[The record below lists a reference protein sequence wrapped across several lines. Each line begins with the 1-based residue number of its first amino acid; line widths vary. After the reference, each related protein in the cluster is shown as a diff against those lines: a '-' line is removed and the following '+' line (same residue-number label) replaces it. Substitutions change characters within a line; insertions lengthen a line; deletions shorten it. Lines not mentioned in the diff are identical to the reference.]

1 MRKSVKFDWKLV
13 LLSSDQLTQ
22 SLQVYVVRGEANLR
36 STELNINC
44 NIPVQHDKK
53 KLSSKGNKLLIDL
66 FSKNL
71 LIES

>member
-13 LLSSDQLTQ
+13 QLSSDQLTQ

-44 NIPVQHDKK
+44 NIPVQKKKK

>member
-1 MRKSVKFDWKLV
+1 M
-13 LLSSDQLTQ
+13 
-22 SLQVYVVRGEANLR
+22 RGEANLR

>member
-13 LLSSDQLTQ
+13 QLSSDQLTQ
-22 SLQVYVVRGEANLR
+22 SLQVYVVRGEVNLR

-53 KLSSKGNKLLIDL
+53 KLSSKGNKLLID